1 MILHATDRGQGG
13 RGQGAGPPLVLLHG
27 LYGRSGNFA
36 GVAQRLAA
44 TRRVLTLDLRNHG
57 DSPHDPLMDYP
68 TMAADVV
75 ETLAAL
81 DALPCVLAGH
91 SMGGKVAMLAALTA
105 ADAVARLLVVD
116 IAPVGYPPH
125 FDEFT
130 AAMRALPLPPGLT
143 RLAAGAGLADR
154 IPDPAVRGFLMQ
166 NLRLGGDPGW
176 TIGLAEIAAALPQI
190 GAWPDP
196 PGRYDGPALFLH
208 GARSNYVLPEYWPA
222 IHGWFPR
229 AESAT
234 LPTGHW
240 IHAED
245 ADGFVAAVGAFA
257 G

>member
-1 MILHATDRGQGG
+1 MILHATD

-44 TRRVLTLDLRNHG
+44 TRRVLALDLRNHG
-57 DSPHDPLMDYP
+57 ASPHDAPMDYP
-68 TMAADVV
+68 VMAADVV
-75 ETLAAL
+75 ETLAAI

-91 SMGGKVAMLAALTA
+91 SMGGKVAMTVALAA

-130 AAMRALPLPPGLT
+130 AAMRTLPLPPGVT
-143 RLAAGAGLADR
+143 RLVAGAGLAGR
-154 IPDPAVRGFLMQ
+154 IPDAAVRGFLMQ
-166 NLRLGGDPGW
+166 NLRLGADPGW
-176 TIGLAEIAAALPQI
+176 TIGLDEIAAALPQI

-208 GARSNYVLPEYWPA
+208 GARSDYVLPEHGPA
-222 IHGWFPR
+222 IFRRFPR
-229 AESAT
+229 AEFAT

-240 IHAED
+240 VHAED
-245 ADGFVAAVGAFA
+245 ADGFVAAVDAFA